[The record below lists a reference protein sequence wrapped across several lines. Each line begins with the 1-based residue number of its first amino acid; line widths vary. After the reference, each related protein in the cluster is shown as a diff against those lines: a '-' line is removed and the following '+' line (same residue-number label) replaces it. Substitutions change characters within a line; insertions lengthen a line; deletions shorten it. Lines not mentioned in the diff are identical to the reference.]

1 MLCLVLFGEGLWLF
15 IKLELFIGLFRFGVD
30 LDVLVY
36 FDSVVLFFEMECNSL
51 GLLGM
56 IGMVIGIVV
65 DRGCC
70 LFIIEL

>member
-1 MLCLVLFGEGLWLF
+1 MLCLVLFGEELWLF